1 MTRGAKP
8 REFQSFCPG
17 GVMKIETRTTS
28 LGRLKD
34 EAVVLLVGKDA
45 SAKRALKKLDDAHGA
60 AWSTLVSRKTF
71 TGASGQVSVLTA
83 AHDADV
89 PTVVVAGVGDGDS
102 ADLREAAGRG
112 VRAARSAG
120 ARSVS
125 LLGAPLVQGK
135 PIPARRAL
143 PPTVEGVV
151 IGLYRFQKWHG
162 EASKQVIEQV
172 SLLVE
177 REEAKRAAK
186 LIHDGRSVGE
196 GVCIARDLGNEPS
209 NEATPSFLAARAESM
224 ASELETLSC
233 EALDEPRMRELGM
246 GALLGV
252 SQGSAE
258 PGRLI
263 LLTHT
268 PKRKTKVPTIAFVGK
283 GVTFDTGGISI
294 KPGANMEDMKFDM
307 CGGAAVIGAMHAVA
321 SLNLPV
327 RVVGL
332 VPAAENMPGSRAYK
346 PGDIL
351 RAMNGKTIEIRNT
364 DAEGRLLL
372 ADALTYAARMRPK
385 PKAVVD
391 LATLT
396 GAAVRTFGPS
406 FAGLVSSN
414 DRLADRVLDAAK
426 AADEP
431 LWRMPLIDAYR
442 ERLKSPYAD
451 LTNLAGGVG
460 AGLMT
465 AAAFLENFT
474 EGLPWAHLDIA
485 PTAWTKSKDGL
496 STVGATGY
504 GVRALVALARNW

>member
-1 MTRGAKP
+1 
-8 REFQSFCPG
+8 
-17 GVMKIETRTTS
+17 MKFAIRTTT
-28 LGRLKD
+28 LGRLED
-34 EAVVLLVGKDA
+34 EAVVLLVASDA
-45 SAKRALKKLDDAHGA
+45 SARSALRKIDASHAAAYATLVARGSFSGA
-60 AWSTLVSRKTF
+60 ANEV
-71 TGASGQVSVLTA
+71 QVLTA
-83 AHDADV
+83 GTDAKV
-89 PTVVVAGVGDGDS
+89 STVVLAGVGDGSS
-102 ADLREAAGRG
+102 AALREAAA
-112 VRAARSAG
+112 RAARAAREAG

-125 LLGAPLVQGK
+125 LVAEVIAQGKAAPL
-135 PIPARRAL
+135 RRTL
-143 PPTVEGVV
+143 PPVIEGVV
-151 IGLYRFQKWHG
+151 IGLYRFEKWRG
-162 EASKQVIEQV
+162 EAAQTGIDRINVLVGRDDTARAEK
-172 SLLVE
+172 SL
-177 REEAKRAAK
+177 RA
-186 LIHDGRSVGE
+186 GRAIGE

-209 NEATPSFLAARAESM
+209 NEATPRFLAARAEAIADS
-224 ASELETLSC
+224 LETLSV

-263 LLTHT
+263 LMTHT
-268 PKRKTKVPTIAFVGK
+268 PKRKGRVPTLAFVGK

-294 KPGANMEDMKFDM
+294 KPAANMEDMKFDM

-321 SLNLPV
+321 ALNVPV

-351 RAMNGKTIEIRNT
+351 TAMNGKTIEIRNT

-396 GAAVRTFGPS
+396 GAAVRAFGPS
-406 FAGLVSSN
+406 FAALVSSN
-414 DRLADRVLDAAK
+414 DKLAQRVLEAA
-426 AADEP
+426 AEADEP
-431 LWRMPLIDAYR
+431 LWRMPLVEAYR
-442 ERLKSPYAD
+442 KRLQSPYAD
-451 LTNLAGGVG
+451 LTNLASGVG

-474 EGLPWAHLDIA
+474 EGLPWAHMDIA
-485 PTAWTKSKDGL
+485 PTAWTKDKDGL

-504 GVRALVALARNW
+504 GVRALVALARKW